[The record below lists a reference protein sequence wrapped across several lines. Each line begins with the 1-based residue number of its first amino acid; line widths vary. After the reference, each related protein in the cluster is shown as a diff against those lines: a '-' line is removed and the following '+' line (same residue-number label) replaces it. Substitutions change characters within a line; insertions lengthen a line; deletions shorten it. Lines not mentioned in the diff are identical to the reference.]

1 MDGHH
6 FILFLLF
13 GSLVLFATEK
23 IRADIVAMMV
33 MAILILTGTVTT
45 EEGFSGFSNPAVI
58 TVICMF
64 ILSAG
69 LQRTGVADFLGKLM
83 MKTAG
88 QSPARLTVVV
98 MLTVGILSAFMNNIA
113 ATVVLI
119 TPIYAICRK
128 LNYPP
133 SKLLIP
139 VSFGSLMGGLT
150 TLIGTPPNLL
160 VSIALEEQG
169 FAGFKMFDFLPT
181 GLAVLGTGILYMVFI
196 GRRLI
201 PARVGGAEDLT
212 STYHLE
218 AYITEVSI
226 PAGSALDGVQIGD
239 SSLIREIGLIVLHV
253 TRDVT
258 GTETVLVPDP
268 ETRLMTGDRLMV
280 EGNLEKLFKVI
291 ESKDLIIH
299 VKTQISDEN
308 LVGKNIKLA
317 EVVPSPKSP
326 ILGQSIRQADIK
338 RRYGVLALALR
349 KREKTFSM
357 GYADQPLE
365 LGDVMLVQGSPER
378 LREIATH
385 DDFLVINHL
394 EPKIRDLKKAPYAIA
409 AMGFAIV
416 MAATGVMHISVA
428 GIVGVLLM
436 ALTGSVQ
443 VKDIYTKVE
452 WRVIFLIS
460 GMMPL
465 GIAMDGEHTGAAEW
479 IAGHVVDFSGGYGPY
494 VVLACLFIFI
504 TLLTEIM
511 SNAAAAV
518 LVAPIGVSIA
528 MGMNLEPY
536 PFLMAIAIG
545 ASTTFLTPI
554 GHQANVLVYGIGGYK
569 FTDFTRTGFFL
580 NILIAIVTILLVPMV
595 WPFTPLK

>member
-1 MDGHH
+1 MEEHY
-6 FILFLLF
+6 FILAILL
-13 GSLVLFATEK
+13 GALVLFAMEK

-33 MAILILTGTVTT
+33 MAVLILTGTVTN

-58 TVICMF
+58 TVISMF

-69 LQRTGVADFLGKLM
+69 LERTGVADFLGKLM

-88 QSPARLTVVV
+88 HNPAWLTATV
-98 MLTVGILSAFMNNIA
+98 MITVGAMSAFMNNIG

-160 VSIALEEQG
+160 VSMALEEQG
-169 FAGFKMFDFLPT
+169 FQGFKMFDFLPT
-181 GLAVLGTGILYMVFI
+181 GLAVLSTGILYMVFI
-196 GRRLI
+196 GRHLI
-201 PARVGGAEDLT
+201 PARTGADDLS
-212 STYHLE
+212 STYHLD
-218 AYITEVSI
+218 AYVTEVSI
-226 PAGSALDGVQIGD
+226 PAGSSLDGMQIGN
-239 SSLIREIGLIVLHV
+239 SSVLKDIGLIILHV
-253 TRDVT
+253 TRTTDGVDT
-258 GTETVLVPDP
+258 LLEPGP
-268 ETRLMTGDRLMV
+268 ETRLMMGDRLMI

-299 VKTQISDEN
+299 IKTKISDES
-308 LVGKNIKLA
+308 LTGKNIQLA

-349 KREKTFSM
+349 KREKTLSM
-357 GYADQPLE
+357 GYTDQPLE
-365 LGDVMLVQGSPER
+365 LGDVMLVQGAPER

-416 MAATGVMHISVA
+416 MAATGILHISVA
-428 GIVGVLLM
+428 GIVGVLIM

-443 VKDIYTKVE
+443 VKDIYRKVE
-452 WRVIFLIS
+452 WRVIFLIAC
-460 GMMPL
+460 MMPL
-465 GIAMDGEHTGAAEW
+465 GIAMDSEHTGTAEW
-479 IAGHVVDFSGGYGPY
+479 IARQVVNFSGDYGPY
-494 VVLACLFIFI
+494 VVLACLFIFVTLI
-504 TLLTEIM
+504 TEVM

-518 LVAPIGVSIA
+518 LLAPIGVSIA
-528 MGMNLEPY
+528 VGMNLEPY

-569 FTDFTRTGFFL
+569 FTDFPRTGFLL
-580 NILIAIVTILLVPMV
+580 NILIAIVTIFLVPMV

>member
-6 FILFLLF
+6 FILLLLF
-13 GSLVLFATEK
+13 GALVLFATEK

-33 MAILILTGTVTT
+33 MAILILTGTVTN

-212 STYHLE
+212 SIYHLE

-226 PAGSALDGVQIGD
+226 PAGSSLDGVQIGD

-253 TRDVT
+253 TRNVN

-299 VKTQISDEN
+299 AKTQISDEN

-357 GYADQPLE
+357 GYTDQPLE
-365 LGDVMLVQGSPER
+365 LGDVMLVQGAPER

-416 MAATGVMHISVA
+416 MAATGILHISVA
-428 GIVGVLLM
+428 GIVGVLIM

-443 VKDIYTKVE
+443 VKDIYRKVE
-452 WRVIFLIS
+452 WRVIFLIAC
-460 GMMPL
+460 MMPL
-465 GIAMDGEHTGAAEW
+465 GIAMDSEHTGAAEW
-479 IAGHVVDFSGGYGPY
+479 IARQVVNISGDYGPY
-494 VVLACLFIFI
+494 VVLACLFIFVTLI
-504 TLLTEIM
+504 TEVM

-518 LVAPIGVSIA
+518 LLAPIGISIA
-528 MGMNLEPY
+528 VGMNLEPY

-569 FTDFTRTGFFL
+569 FTDFTRTGFLL

-595 WPFTPLK
+595 WPFTPLE